1 MALKT
6 ELMAGGMPHRLANQ
20 LGFDAVQTV
29 SAAGTTQATATQLTG
44 NFTIVSVTGAN
55 SGVQILDTSRGFQ
68 ALYNAGASTL
78 TVYGNG
84 TQTIN
89 GIAGATGIS
98 VPTTKSLFLIPAG
111 TGSIGVVG
119 A

>member
-44 NFTIVSVTGAN
+44 NFTIVGTTAAST
-55 SGVQILDTSRGFQ
+55 GVQILDASRGFQ

-78 TVYGNG
+78 QVYGNG
-84 TQTIN
+84 TNTIN
-89 GIAGATGIS
+89 GIAGSTGVS
-98 VPTTKSLFLIPAG
+98 VPTTKSIFLVPAG
-111 TGSIGVVG
+111 TGLIGIVG